1 MICAKREDAMQLQ
14 SILDLYEAC
23 SGQKINKAKSA
34 VRFSRNTSDEEKQ
47 EIKGML
53 DIQRETMN
61 ERYLGLPVHVGR
73 SKTEVFASLKDRV
86 WNRIQGWKEF
96 FLSWAAGTGD
106 QRRMP
111 VHDRLGPRDVG
122 NGRMEDE
129 SPDLHLGSG
138 PALHCAREHPGV
150 RLHMSTQAANSHA
163 SVTNLL
169 ASDQGSDLKKAPLK
183 PLEGCLMSS
192 ALMKARFKLICTA
205 QDLKT
210 ILQLPRQLLNVLSET
225 SLSQGPASS
234 TGLVDLSLGRAT
246 DEEGK
251 DQVGFCHKPGKDSKE
266 IEKSVQG
273 NVGRDDGP
281 GEGAHLPDDELGL
294 RLPLQSSSITP
305 FDQLQM
311 PALSA
316 PGGRPQ
322 GLHKAASSPKQ
333 AAGLPSPG
341 SGPIFAY
348 QVQEGGHGN
357 LEQKRW

>member
-1 MICAKREDAMQLQ
+1 VTK
-14 SILDLYEAC
+14 
-23 SGQKINKAKSA
+23 
-34 VRFSRNTSDEEKQ
+34 KQ

-73 SKTEVFASLKDRV
+73 SKTEVFAYLKDRV

-163 SVTNLL
+163 SVTNLP
-169 ASDQGSDLKKAPLK
+169 ASVQGSDLKKAPLK

-273 NVGRDDGP
+273 NVGRDDGQVK
-281 GEGAHLPDDELGL
+281 GRTCRMTNSGSGCHYRAHPS
-294 RLPLQSSSITP
+294 LPLTSCKC
-305 FDQLQM
+305 
-311 PALSA
+311 
-316 PGGRPQ
+316 R
-322 GLHKAASSPKQ
+322 
-333 AAGLPSPG
+333 PSPPPVG
-341 SGPIFAY
+341 DLKVYTRRRPHLSKQPDCHPLDLAPFSPTKFRKVDTAI
-348 QVQEGGHGN
+348 
-357 LEQKRW
+357 